1 MSENS
6 NYVHVHDGSSD
17 TTDIGSYT
25 YSGTTAPNTGGLY
38 VDGQSGSWYGYR
50 QYDYNYGKWDE
61 YVYPDYVGVNKM
73 IDKIKKEN
81 EDMRY
86 LYEVILVNPKNDTFY
101 MENIVARSD
110 TSALIEVYDR
120 STLGEIAFDDLEVS
134 CRRLMEWKKEKSL
147 TKAIKTIQDAVE

>member
-6 NYVHVHDGSSD
+6 NYVHVHDGSVGV
-17 TTDIGSYT
+17 IYPQSYT

-101 MENIVARSD
+101 ETKVIARSD
-110 TSALIEVYDR
+110 TSALLSAYNKSPFETI
-120 STLGEIAFDDLEVS
+120 LFDDLKTS
-134 CRRLMEWKKEKSL
+134 CRVLMEWKKEKSL
-147 TKAIKTIQDAVE
+147 TKAIETIKKAVE